1 MDEHPPAVRRASID
15 KKADYPNT
23 IGVTPQKTEAASTAG
38 IQSLAE
44 AINQVFVGK
53 PQVVK
58 LTLTTLIARGHLL
71 IEDVPGIGKT
81 LLGVALAHAIEASF
95 RRIQFT
101 NDLLP
106 SDILGLSVFNQRDTQ
121 FEFKPGPIF
130 SHVVLADEINRSTPK
145 TQSALLEAMNDLQ
158 VTIDGKTHIL
168 PEPFLVIATQNPVEY
183 HGTFPLPEAQ
193 LDRFLMRVQI
203 GYPSPDEAKR
213 ILKEKDLAARLKALR
228 PALKK
233 DEVLALQQRADEVRV
248 EESLLD
254 YIVKVAEATRAQK
267 NFKLG
272 LSPRGA
278 LALARAARA
287 YALVDGR
294 DYCVPD
300 DVKAV
305 AVPVIAH
312 RVVLDTSLYGVA
324 RIAEAEEAVAAV
336 LKSLA
341 AP

>member
-1 MDEHPPAVRRASID
+1 MPEKAV
-15 KKADYPNT
+15 
-23 IGVTPQKTEAASTAG
+23 QAAGGARERV
-38 IQSLAE
+38 AE
-44 AINQVFVGK
+44 AGRRIQRLIDGVSAVFVSK
-53 PQVVK
+53 PEVVR
-58 LTLTTLIARGHLL
+58 LTVTTLIARGHLL

-81 LLGVALAHAIEASF
+81 LLGVALAHSLSASF

-158 VTIDGKTHIL
+158 VTIDGKTHAL
-168 PEPFLVIATQNPVEY
+168 PEPFLVIATQNPIEY

-193 LDRFLMRVQI
+193 LDRFLMRLHI
-203 GYPSPDEAKR
+203 GYPDREDAKR
-213 ILKEKDLAARLKALR
+213 ILREKDLAGQLKTMA
-228 PALKK
+228 PALTR
-233 DEVLALQQRADEVRV
+233 DEVVALQAQADETAV
-248 EESLLD
+248 EDSLLD
-254 YIVKVAEATRAQK
+254 YVVRIAEATRAHK
-267 NFKLG
+267 SFKLG

-278 LALARAARA
+278 LALTRAARA
-287 YALVDGR
+287 FALVCGR

-300 DVKAV
+300 DIKAV

-312 RVVLDTSLYGVA
+312 RTLLDSSLYGVA
-324 RIAEAEEAVAAV
+324 RIAEAEEAVSSV
-336 LKSLA
+336 LRSVA

>member
-1 MDEHPPAVRRASID
+1 MPEKTAAPASDQASQSIKRLID
-15 KKADYPNT
+15 
-23 IGVTPQKTEAASTAG
+23 G
-38 IQSLAE
+38 ISA
-44 AINQVFVGK
+44 VFVSK
-53 PQVVK
+53 PEVVK
-58 LTLTTLIARGHLL
+58 LTVTTLLAKGHLL

-81 LLGVALAHAIEASF
+81 LLGVALAHCIEASF

-193 LDRFLMRVQI
+193 LDRFLMRVQV
-203 GYPSPDEAKR
+203 GYPNREDAKR
-213 ILKEKDLAARLKALR
+213 ILREKDLAGQLKDMK
-228 PALKK
+228 PALKHAEIL
-233 DEVLALQQRADEVRV
+233 DLQKKADDVAV
-248 EESLLD
+248 DDSLLD
-254 YIVKVAEATRAQK
+254 YVVRVAEATRAHK
-267 NFKLG
+267 SFKLG

-278 LALARAARA
+278 LALTRAARA
-287 YALVDGR
+287 YALVSGR

-300 DVKAV
+300 DIKAV
-305 AVPVIAH
+305 AIPVIAH
-312 RVVLDTSLYGVA
+312 RTLIDSSLYGVA
-324 RIAEAEEAVAAV
+324 RIAESEQAVTDVLRAVAA
-336 LKSLA
+336 
-341 AP
+341 P

>member
-1 MDEHPPAVRRASID
+1 MPPNAS
-15 KKADYPNT
+15 ASS
-23 IGVTPQKTEAASTAG
+23 AAEKIQRLVDG
-38 IQSLAE
+38 INE
-44 AINQVFVGK
+44 VFVSK
-53 PQVVK
+53 PRVVK
-58 LTLTTLIARGHLL
+58 LTVAALLARGHLL

-81 LLGVALAHAIEASF
+81 LLGVALAHCIDASF

-130 SHVVLADEINRSTPK
+130 SHVVLADEINRSSPK

-158 VTIDGKTHIL
+158 VTIDGKTHQL

-183 HGTFPLPEAQ
+183 QGTFPLPEAQ
-193 LDRFLMRVQI
+193 LDRFLLRLQI
-203 GYPSPDEAKR
+203 GYPGPEDAKR
-213 ILKEKDLAARLKALR
+213 ILREKDLPEQVKQMR

-233 DEVLALQQRADEVRV
+233 EEVLELQALADGVRV
-248 EESLLD
+248 EEPLLD
-254 YIVKVAEATRAQK
+254 YIVKIAEATRAART
-267 NFKLG
+267 FKLG

-287 YALVDGR
+287 FALLEGR

-300 DVKAV
+300 DIKAV
-305 AVPVIAH
+305 AAPVISH
-312 RVVLDTSLYGVA
+312 RVVLDSAGSYGVA
-324 RIAEAEEAVAAV
+324 RIAQAEEAVEAV
-336 LKSLA
+336 LREVP

>member
-1 MDEHPPAVRRASID
+1 MPMPERAAAPAAAESIQ
-15 KKADYPNT
+15 A
-23 IGVTPQKTEAASTAG
+23 
-38 IQSLAE
+38 LAE
-44 AINQVFVGK
+44 TINEVFVGK
-53 PQVVK
+53 PAVVK
-58 LTLTTLIARGHLL
+58 LTVATLIARGHLL

-81 LLGVALAHAIEASF
+81 LLGVALAHSIEASF

-145 TQSALLEAMNDLQ
+145 TQSALLEAMNELQ
-158 VTIDGKTHIL
+158 VTIDGKTHQL

-193 LDRFLMRVQI
+193 LDRFLMRLQI
-203 GYPSPDEAKR
+203 GYPSPEEAKR
-213 ILKEKDLAARLKALR
+213 ILKEKDLPNQLKHLKPALR
-228 PALKK
+228 KE
-233 DEVLALQQRADEVRV
+233 EVLALQARADEVRV
-248 EESLLD
+248 EEALLD
-254 YIVKVAEATRAQK
+254 YIVRFAEATRAARQ
-267 NFKLG
+267 FKLG

-278 LALARAARA
+278 LALCRAARA
-287 YALVDGR
+287 YALVSGR

-305 AVPVIAH
+305 AVPVAAH
-312 RVVLDTSLYGVA
+312 RIVLDTSLFGVA
-324 RIAEAEEAVAAV
+324 RIAEAEEAVSAV
-336 LKSLA
+336 LRGVP

>member
-1 MDEHPPAVRRASID
+1 MIMARNAAPPACAEKIQRL
-15 KKADYPNT
+15 
-23 IGVTPQKTEAASTAG
+23 IGAVGE
-38 IQSLAE
+38 
-44 AINQVFVGK
+44 VFVSK
-53 PQVVK
+53 PEVV
-58 LTLTTLIARGHLL
+58 TLTAATLIARGHLL

-81 LLGVALAHAIEASF
+81 LLGVSLARAIDASF

-158 VTIDGKTHIL
+158 VTIDGKTHVL

-183 HGTFPLPEAQ
+183 HGTYPLPEAQ
-193 LDRFLMRVQI
+193 LDRFLMRVRI
-203 GYPSPDEAKR
+203 GYPSAEDAKK
-213 ILKEKDLAARLKALR
+213 ILREKDLAGQLKDLR
-228 PALKK
+228 PALKRE
-233 DEVLALQQRADEVRV
+233 DVLALQREADAVGVSEDI
-248 EESLLD
+248 LD
-254 YIVKVAEATRAQK
+254 YIVRVAEATRAAK
-267 NFKLG
+267 SFRLG

-278 LALARAARA
+278 LALCRAARA
-287 YALVDGR
+287 YALVSGR

-305 AVPVIAH
+305 AAPVIAH
-312 RVVLDTSLYGVA
+312 RVLIDSSLYGIA
-324 RIAEAEEAVAAV
+324 RIAEAEEAVEAV
-336 LKSLA
+336 LASVA
-341 AP
+341 SP

>member
-1 MDEHPPAVRRASID
+1 MPEKAAVEATATQIRRLID
-15 KKADYPNT
+15 
-23 IGVTPQKTEAASTAG
+23 GVSRVFVSKPEVV
-38 IQSLAE
+38 SLA
-44 AINQVFVGK
+44 V
-53 PQVVK
+53 
-58 LTLTTLIARGHLL
+58 TTLLARGHLL

-81 LLGVALAHAIEASF
+81 LLGVALAHCLSVSF
-95 RRIQFT
+95 KRIQFT

-130 SHVVLADEINRSTPK
+130 SHIVLADEINRSTPK

-193 LDRFLMRVQI
+193 LDRFLMRLQI
-203 GYPSPDEAKR
+203 GYPDREDAKR
-213 ILKEKDLAARLKALR
+213 ILREKDLAGQLR
-228 PALKK
+228 NTPPAVTR
-233 DEVLALQQRADEVRV
+233 DEVLKLQAQAEEVTV
-248 EESLLD
+248 DDALLD
-254 YIVKVAEATRAQK
+254 YIVRVAEATRANK
-267 NFKLG
+267 AFKLG

-278 LALARAARA
+278 LALSRAARA
-287 YALVDGR
+287 YALVHGR

-300 DVKAV
+300 DIKTV
-305 AVPVIAH
+305 AVPVVAH
-312 RVVLDTSLYGVA
+312 RTLLDSSLYGVA

-336 LKSLA
+336 LRSVA